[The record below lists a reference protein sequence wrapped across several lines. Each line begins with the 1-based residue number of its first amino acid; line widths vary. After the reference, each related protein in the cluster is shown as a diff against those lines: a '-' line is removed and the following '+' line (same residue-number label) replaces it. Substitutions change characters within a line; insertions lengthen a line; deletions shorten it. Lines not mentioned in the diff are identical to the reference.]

1 MLSIFCN
8 FHLHKLCQTT
18 YIGMEN
24 IMSALEIILII
35 VGIIVIIISCF
46 LVDKSQ
52 KDQKLILGKSIAS
65 LEDSLTEEDKKQ
77 LMDKMKELLS
87 EVKEEAI
94 VETDDTLSKI
104 SNEKIM
110 AVNEFSEQI
119 LEKIKRNH
127 EEVVFLYNMLNDKEK
142 ELKAAVK
149 EIDTSK
155 KKVQDIMETKS
166 ENDKLLSSKNT
177 KSQSVGKTSSQTK
190 TVAVEKSERG
200 NPLEI
205 AGELSTVNGINSN
218 SNSQIL
224 ALYSQGRS
232 VIEISKLLGLGQGE
246 VKLVIDLF
254 KGKK

>member
-1 MLSIFCN
+1 
-8 FHLHKLCQTT
+8 
-18 YIGMEN
+18 
-24 IMSALEIILII
+24 MSALEIILII
-35 VGIIVIIISCF
+35 VGIIVIIISCI
-46 LVDKSQ
+46 LVDKSTAGQ
-52 KDQKLILGKSIAS
+52 KQLIGKSISS
-65 LEDSLTEEDKKQ
+65 LEESLTEEDKKQ
-77 LMDKMKELLS
+77 LMDKMKEMLA

-110 AVNEFSEQI
+110 AVNEFSDQI
-119 LEKIKRNH
+119 LEKLKRNH

-155 KKVQDIMETKS
+155 KKVHDILGAKTD
-166 ENDKLLSSKNT
+166 NDKVSAART
-177 KSQSVGKTSSQTK
+177 IKSQPAPKALNQDKVSADHNMERSGTVDTVQESSMVDGLNANNNT
-190 TVAVEKSERG
+190 
-200 NPLEI
+200 
-205 AGELSTVNGINSN
+205 
-218 SNSQIL
+218 QIL
-224 ALYSQGRS
+224 SLYSQGRS